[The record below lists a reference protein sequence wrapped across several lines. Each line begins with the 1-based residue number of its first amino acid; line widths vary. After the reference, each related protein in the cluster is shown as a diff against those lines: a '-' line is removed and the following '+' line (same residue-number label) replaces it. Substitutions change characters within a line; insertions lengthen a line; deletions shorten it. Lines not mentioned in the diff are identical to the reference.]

1 MSDKVIRPDA
11 WIQNGQRSLE
21 AIPFPRDEIE
31 PGGRGPHDPG
41 LEARVVALEADMK
54 DVKASLGDIKLIAAR
69 IDERTGYLATGADL
83 ANLRSDMMVALETKA
98 TRGTVWGMGLIVAVV
113 VIAAAAVSAIYMP
126 YLAALLWRAG
136 GP

>member
-1 MSDKVIRPDA
+1 M
-11 WIQNGQRSLE
+11 
-21 AIPFPRDEIE
+21 
-31 PGGRGPHDPG
+31 
-41 LEARVVALEADMK
+41 EARVTTLEADMR
-54 DVKASLGDIKLIAAR
+54 DVKASLGDIELIAAR

-98 TRGTVWGMGLIVAVV
+98 SRATVWGMGLTVAAV
-113 VIAAAAVSAIYMP
+113 VIAAVAVGAIYIP